1 MTDTLTIAAPPGEF
15 IESLAAPLGELF
27 LLTKTEF
34 GGITIAASGERWI
47 VLNPNPY
54 AEIEDPD
61 TVPMI
66 AGLIGAAPSYFT
78 LTTSNLPLTRRVVQK
93 LAERRD
99 LVVDTQH
106 GIILPLHE
114 FAELIRARP
123 MWDWR
128 R

>member
-1 MTDTLTIAAPPGEF
+1 MTDTLTIAAPPGEL
-15 IESLAAPLGELF
+15 IEVLAAPLREMF
-27 LLTKTEF
+27 QLTRTDF
-34 GGITIAASGERWI
+34 GGITIAAPGERWI

-61 TVPMI
+61 TVLTI
-66 AGLIGAAPSYFT
+66 TRFIGAAPSFFT

-123 MWDWR
+123 TWDWR

>member
-1 MTDTLTIAAPPGEF
+1 MTDTLTIAAPAGEF
-15 IESLAAPLGELF
+15 IESLAAPLSEMFQLA
-27 LLTKTEF
+27 KTDF
-34 GGITIAASGERWI
+34 GGIRIAVPGERWI

-61 TVPMI
+61 TVPTI
-66 AGLIGAAPSYFT
+66 TKLIGAAPRFFT
-78 LTTSNLPLTRRVVQK
+78 LTTTNLPLTRRVVQK

-123 MWDWR
+123 TWDWR